1 MKCIKKSAIIRAS
14 KGDASVIAFA
24 AFSFLNSDLN
34 FHCLGGERALVETHT
49 FLVPDYY
56 PAFSCKMG
64 ACREACCVGWPISIS
79 MKNYFHLVGLECRAD
94 LRRRLDCG
102 MRVIDHPTE
111 DRYAVFEP
119 RYDGNCPLRQADG
132 LCALQ
137 AELGE
142 GILPD
147 VCRLYP
153 RGVRLE
159 EGLYECSCSNS
170 CEAVLE
176 LLMAHKGSLSFVL
189 RRMTVNM
196 PQLPERREHF
206 VTLGMGREIRLYLI
220 SVIQER
226 TMPLSAR
233 LACLGDAMAAVE
245 HAAASND
252 TAALCRIL
260 SQMPIPIVGEGENVR
275 AEHLRRGM
283 SVAAEMTAVFDDRSQ
298 SIREMGERA
307 LSYFGSDD
315 DSFDRYLA
323 AREHFEAVFPNWES
337 FFENIL
343 VNHMFFSVF
352 PFQDRPEDM
361 RSEYT
366 ALCAVYALMRFLSLG
381 VMATSCDPTQLI
393 DVMAA
398 AFRLIDH
405 TEFDRTAS
413 AVLRRL
419 GEDGRGELYDLI
431 SL

>member
-1 MKCIKKSAIIRAS
+1 M
-14 KGDASVIAFA
+14 
-24 AFSFLNSDLN
+24 
-34 FHCLGGERALVETHT
+34 VETHT

-56 PAFSCKMG
+56 PDFSCKMG
-64 ACREACCVGWPISIS
+64 DCREACCVGWPISIS
-79 MKNYFHLVGLECRAD
+79 MENYFHLVGIECRTD

-102 MRVIDHPTE
+102 MRIIDHPTE
-111 DRYAVFEP
+111 DKYAVFQP
-119 RYDGNCPLRQADG
+119 RYDGNCPMRRADG

-176 LLMAHKGSLSFVL
+176 LLMAHDRPISFVM
-189 RRMTVNM
+189 RRMNINM

-226 TMPLSAR
+226 ALPLAVR
-233 LACLGDAMAAVE
+233 IACLGDAMAAVE
-245 HAAASND
+245 HAAAAND
-252 TAALCRIL
+252 TAALGRVL
-260 SQMPIPIVGEGENVR
+260 STTPVPFVGDGEPVR
-275 AEHLRRGM
+275 SEHLRRGL
-283 SVAAEMTAVFDDRSQ
+283 SIAAEMTNVFDSRSQ
-298 SIREMGERA
+298 SIRDLGECA

-315 DSFDRYLA
+315 DAYDRYLA
-323 AREHFEAVFPNWES
+323 AREHFETAFSQWEI

-352 PFQDRPEDM
+352 PFQDRPEDL

-381 VMATSCDPTQLI
+381 VMAQSDNPTQLI

-413 AVLRRL
+413 RLLKRL

>member
-1 MKCIKKSAIIRAS
+1 M
-14 KGDASVIAFA
+14 
-24 AFSFLNSDLN
+24 N
-34 FHCLGGERALVETHT
+34 ETHT

-56 PAFSCKMG
+56 PDFACKMG
-64 ACREACCVGWPISIS
+64 ACRAACCVGWPISIS
-79 MKNYFHLVGLECRAD
+79 MENYFHLVGLDCRAD

-102 MRVIDHPTE
+102 MRIIDHPTE
-111 DRYAVFEP
+111 DKYAIFEP
-119 RYDGNCPLRQADG
+119 KYDGNCPLRQADG
-132 LCALQ
+132 LCALH

-153 RGVRLE
+153 RGVRVE

-176 LLMAHKGSLSFVL
+176 LLMAHERPLSFVL
-189 RRMTVNM
+189 RRMTVDM
-196 PQLPERREHF
+196 PPLPERREHF

-220 SVIQER
+220 SVMQER
-226 TMPLSAR
+226 GLPLSAR

-245 HAAASND
+245 RAAADND
-252 TAALCRIL
+252 AAALRRIL
-260 SQMPIPIVGEGENVR
+260 SITPLPFLSEGESVR
-275 AEHLRRGM
+275 AEHLRRGLAI
-283 SVAAEMTAVFDDRSQ
+283 AAEMTDVFDSRSQ
-298 SIREMGERA
+298 SIREFGEAA
-307 LSYFGSDD
+307 LAYFGTGDGAYE
-315 DSFDRYLA
+315 RYLA
-323 AREHFEAVFPNWES
+323 AREHFEASFADWES

-343 VNHMFFSVF
+343 VNHMFFSEF
-352 PFQDRPEDM
+352 PFQDRPESL

-366 ALCAVYALMRFLSLG
+366 ALCAVYALMRFLALG
-381 VMATSCDPTQLI
+381 VMADQDSPSHLI

-413 AVLRRL
+413 IILRRL
-419 GEDGRGELYDLI
+419 GEDGRGALYDLI